1 MRLEY
6 LAGIIINQ
14 VVQRSLVS
22 QFFMSTSMS
31 IWMVTEG
38 RLCFTVSIF
47 FAFAGLEEAYDA
59 ITGTVDC
66 GLVLQAGA
74 SYPQVGSP
82 IIIFKVL
89 NPKSAIIIL

>member
-1 MRLEY
+1 MILEH
-6 LAGIIINQ
+6 LSGILNQ
-14 VVQRSLVS
+14 VAQRSLVS

-31 IWMVTEG
+31 IWMVTAAFAI
-38 RLCFTVSIF
+38 RFQF
-47 FAFAGLEEAYDA
+47 FAMAGLEEAYDA

-89 NPKSAIIIL
+89 NPKSVVIIL

>member
-1 MRLEY
+1 MSFEY
-6 LAGIIINQ
+6 LSGILNQ
-14 VVQRSLVS
+14 VAQRSLVS

-31 IWMVTEG
+31 IWMVTAAFAIHG
-38 RLCFTVSIF
+38 FNF
-47 FAFAGLEEAYDA
+47 FAMAGLEEAYDA

-89 NPKSAIIIL
+89 NPKSANIIF

>member
-1 MRLEY
+1 MRFEY
-6 LAGIIINQ
+6 LSGVLNQ
-14 VVQRSLVS
+14 VAQRSLVS

-59 ITGTVDC
+59 KTGTVDC

-82 IIIFKVL
+82 IHIFTIL
-89 NPKSAIIIL
+89 NPKSAVIVL

>member
-1 MRLEY
+1 MIFKY
-6 LAGIIINQ
+6 LSGNHNQ
-14 VVQRSLVS
+14 VAQRSLVS

-47 FAFAGLEEAYDA
+47 AFAGLEEAYDA
-59 ITGTVDC
+59 KTGTVDC

-82 IIIFKVL
+82 IVIFKVL
-89 NPKSAIIIL
+89 STKSAIIIL

>member
-1 MRLEY
+1 MIFKY
-6 LAGIIINQ
+6 LSGNHNQ
-14 VVQRSLVS
+14 VAQRSLVS

-38 RLCFTVSIF
+38 HSLFHGFIF

-74 SYPQVGSP
+74 SYPQVGLP

>member
-1 MRLEY
+1 MFC
-6 LAGIIINQ
+6 N
-14 VVQRSLVS
+14 
-22 QFFMSTSMS
+22 
-31 IWMVTEG
+31 
-38 RLCFTVSIF
+38 IF
-47 FAFAGLEEAYDA
+47 ALAGLEEAYDA

-82 IIIFKVL
+82 IVFFKVL

>member
-1 MRLEY
+1 MS
-6 LAGIIINQ
+6 GILNQ
-14 VVQRSLVS
+14 DVQRSLVS

-31 IWMVTEG
+31 IWMVMEG
-38 RLCFTVSIF
+38 HSLFHGFIF

-74 SYPQVGSP
+74 SYPKVGSH
-82 IIIFKVL
+82 IIMF
-89 NPKSAIIIL
+89 

>member
-1 MRLEY
+1 MRFEY
-6 LAGIIINQ
+6 LSGVLNQ
-14 VVQRSLVS
+14 VAQRSLVS

-38 RLCFTVSIF
+38 RLALRFQF
-47 FAFAGLEEAYDA
+47 FALAGLEEAYDA

-89 NPKSAIIIL
+89 NPKSAVIVL

>member
-1 MRLEY
+1 
-6 LAGIIINQ
+6 
-14 VVQRSLVS
+14 
-22 QFFMSTSMS
+22 MSTSMS

-38 RLCFTVSIF
+38 YPCFMFCNI

-59 ITGTVDC
+59 KTGTVDC

-89 NPKSAIIIL
+89 NQKSAAIVL

>member
-1 MRLEY
+1 MIFKY
-6 LAGIIINQ
+6 LSGNHNQ
-14 VVQRSLVS
+14 VAQRSLVS

-59 ITGTVDC
+59 KTGTVDC